1 MFLKSKLYQ
10 AQQFAKYY
18 RRAKTRYNIQTPFV
32 FNFIENILENDRNY
46 YGFSIIEA
54 LRHSLLKENK
64 SIELIDFGAG
74 SQTTKTKFRRVNQIA
89 NSALSSDF
97 QCRWLFNVV
106 NEYKP
111 KHILELGTSLGIST
125 LYLNAASDNETK
137 LFTLEGDPKIAHIAR
152 MNWQNA
158 HHLLMQYTLANY
170 DGVTDDLEK
179 HIENDILKS
188 APEIR
193 LIEGDFEKTLTT
205 TLNLLKTVDLAFIDG
220 NHRYDATMKYFH
232 QILCYTNAHS
242 ILIFYD
248 IYWSKDM
255 TRAWNEIK
263 NHASVTCSIDL
274 FWCGI
279 VFFNTDILKVQHVTL
294 IRAKLKPFKFGWSF

>member
-18 RRAKTRYNIQTPFV
+18 RRAKTRYNIQTPFA
-32 FNFIENILENDRNY
+32 FNFIENILENDRNF

-54 LRHSLLKENK
+54 IRHSLLKENK
-64 SIELIDFGAG
+64 RIEIVDFGAG
-74 SQTTKTKFRRVNQIA
+74 SQTTKTKSRKIKEIA
-89 NSALSSDF
+89 FSALSSDF
-97 QCRWLFNVV
+97 QCRWLFNIV

-111 KHILELGTSLGIST
+111 KNILELGTSLGIST
-125 LYLNAASDNETK
+125 LYLSTASDIETK
-137 LFTLEGDPKIAHIAR
+137 IFTLEGDPKIAHVAR

-158 HHLLMQYTLANY
+158 NHLLMQYTLANY
-170 DGVTDDLEK
+170 DGVTNDLEK

-188 APEIR
+188 SPEIR

-205 TLNLLKTVDLAFIDG
+205 TLNVLKRIDLAFIDG
-220 NHRYDATMKYFH
+220 NHRYDATLKYFK
-232 QILCYTNAHS
+232 QILPFTHANS
-242 ILIFYD
+242 ILIFDD

-255 TRAWNEIK
+255 TNAWNEIK
-263 NHASVTCSIDL
+263 NQPSVTCSIDL

-279 VFFNTDILKVQHVTL
+279 VFFNTDILTRQHLTL
-294 IRAKLKPFKFGWSF
+294 IRAKLKPFKWGWSF

>member
-1 MFLKSKLYQ
+1 MFLKSKIYQ

-18 RRAKTRYNIQTPFV
+18 GRAKTRYNIQTPFA
-32 FNFIENILENDRNY
+32 FNFIENILENDRNF

-74 SQTTKTKFRRVNQIA
+74 SQTNKTKLRQIKQIA
-89 NSALSSDF
+89 YSALSSNF
-97 QCRWLFNVV
+97 QCRWLFNIV

-111 KHILELGTSLGIST
+111 KNILELGTSLGIST
-125 LYLNAASDNETK
+125 LYLGAASDVNTK
-137 LFTLEGDPKIAHIAR
+137 IFTLEGDPKIAHIAR

-170 DGVTDDLEK
+170 DGVTDALEK
-179 HIENDILKS
+179 HIENDIIKS
-188 APEIR
+188 SSEIR
-193 LIEGDFEKTLTT
+193 LIEGDFEKTLSN
-205 TLNLLKTVDLAFIDG
+205 TLNVLKRVDLAFIDG
-220 NHRYDATMKYFH
+220 NHRYDAAIKYFN
-232 QILCYTNAHS
+232 QILPHTNASS
-242 ILIFYD
+242 ILIFDD
-248 IYWSKDM
+248 IYWSEDM
-255 TRAWNEIK
+255 TIAWNEIK

-279 VFFNTDILKVQHVTL
+279 VFFNTDILKPQHHTL
-294 IRAKLKPFKFGWSF
+294 IRAQLKPFKWGWSF